1 MSEKFNI
8 QWYPGH
14 MASAMRMMK
23 ENLSLIDVLVELL
36 DARIPYSSKNPDID
50 ELAKNKKRIAVL
62 NKADL
67 ADEKHNAA
75 WKQHYEQLGF
85 SVAITNSAAGKG
97 LDAVAAIA
105 RSLMAE
111 KIERQKARGRI
122 NVPIRAMIIGIPN
135 VGKSTMINRYAKKA
149 VAKVADKP
157 GVTKGKQWIKISS
170 DFELLDTPGVLWPK
184 FEGENVGRNLA
195 LIGSINDNI
204 LDIEG
209 LALEL
214 ISFLAASS
222 PQGLAGRYKISFNE
236 HDEPSEILNKIGI
249 ARGFKTKEGEIDIR
263 RCAIILIDEFRAGRL
278 GRISLELP
286 LKDLELSLKDK
297 EEEYL

>member
-1 MSEKFNI
+1 
-8 QWYPGH
+8 
-14 MASAMRMMK
+14 MASAKRMMK
-23 ENLSLIDVLVELL
+23 ENLSLIDILVELL

-62 NKADL
+62 NKSDL
-67 ADEKHNAA
+67 ADEKQNTA
-75 WKQHYEQLGF
+75 WKHHYEQRGF
-85 SVAITNSAAGKG
+85 SVAVTNSAEGKG
-97 LDAVAAIA
+97 LNAVAEIA

-122 NVPIRAMIIGIPN
+122 NVPIRAMIVGIPN

-149 VAKVADKP
+149 VARVADKP

-184 FEGENVGRNLA
+184 FEDDNVGVNLA

-209 LALEL
+209 LAYEL
-214 ISFLAASS
+214 IKLLAASA
-222 PQGLAGRYKISFNE
+222 PQSLMGRYKIDFSKL
-236 HDEPSEILNKIGI
+236 DEPADILNKIGI

-278 GRISLELP
+278 GRISLEKP
-286 LKDLELSLKDK
+286 LDLSDTMTSLIKDK
-297 EEEYL
+297 EEE